1 MRKNPLFVVLAL
13 CMALSLVSCNAP
25 ATSPSNSTNI
35 ENQTEEPEVSYVRIS
50 AEEAKAIMDESDDVI
65 VVDVRTSAEYRDGHI
80 DGAVLLPNETIGSET
95 PDELPDLDAEIL
107 IYCRS
112 GNRSRQAAMKLI
124 DLGYTNVKDFGGII
138 DWPYE
143 VVK

>member
-1 MRKNPLFVVLAL
+1 M
-13 CMALSLVSCNAP
+13 
-25 ATSPSNSTNI
+25 
-35 ENQTEEPEVSYVRIS
+35 SYVRIS